1 MFQIIV
7 FKENGGTGGDKISI
21 IFGIANTDNTQW
33 TIQSLWYFLP
43 AGELTNLSFLCDV
56 LTIPIS

>member
-1 MFQIIV
+1 MV
-7 FKENGGTGGDKISI
+7 ALVEISI

-56 LTIPIS
+56 LTIPISKADIRHKN